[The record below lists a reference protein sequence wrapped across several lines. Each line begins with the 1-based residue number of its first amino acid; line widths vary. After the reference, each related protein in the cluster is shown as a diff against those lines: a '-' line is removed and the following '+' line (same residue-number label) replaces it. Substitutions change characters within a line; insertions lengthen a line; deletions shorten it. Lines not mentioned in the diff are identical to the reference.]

1 MKTTAARTDTL
12 RMRERCPS
20 MTFCGS
26 GDLAVFVWLPALA
39 TSVCRG
45 VLTVDFPVS
54 RLNLASWWTGLAS
67 IIVTRDVSGR
77 TRFKQLLIFWGA
89 MMTDYFMAV
98 LHIAL
103 S

>member
-1 MKTTAARTDTL
+1 
-12 RMRERCPS
+12 